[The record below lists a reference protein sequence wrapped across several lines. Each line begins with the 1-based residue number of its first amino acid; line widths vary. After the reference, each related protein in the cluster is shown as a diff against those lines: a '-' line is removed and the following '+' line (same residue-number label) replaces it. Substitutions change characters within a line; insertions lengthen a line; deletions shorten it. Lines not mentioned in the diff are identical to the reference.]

1 MDKIQFLQRVY
12 EPNLNYFD
20 FGKFITSSVE

>member
-1 MDKIQFLQRVY
+1 MDKVDFVKRMVD
-12 EPNLNYFD
+12 PTLNYFD